1 MPRPLEDQKVIHSA
15 VKEKDELIVDGMDIS
30 GHWNRMFGQRV
41 IFDYSVEYLE
51 KVAALDGGE
60 SLGWCYGCAK
70 CTGVC
75 PIDIVGDYSPRKIH
89 RRTQTGVD
97 LFTSEDLWLCTTCM
111 NCLRVC
117 PKEVDMIQIM
127 PAVRERAVL
136 DGSVPD
142 ELQKAFEDTAKF
154 GNPLGQPQRK
164 RAAWAKN
171 AEVPVPIMASL
182 NGDGPADV
190 LWYVGSYPSYHP
202 RGIDASLAAARIFN
216 ALGVNFA
223 ILGKEEKDDGD
234 TQRLAGETGLFE
246 MLAEHNIEVFNK
258 YEWGTLVVTGPH
270 EYNAFN
276 NEYSKLGFE
285 RPVLHYTQFLAE
297 RLHDLKPLL
306 KESVE
311 ARVTF
316 HDPCYL
322 GRHNGEYDAPRELL
336 RAIPGLELVEMGR
349 CRENGYCCG
358 GGGGGMWLDSFTQDH
373 TRMRLSERRVREA
386 VEYEAD
392 ILAVCC
398 PFEVSRFEDAAKSTG
413 NDQLKVLDILELL
426 DHSMQGGKR

>member
-1 MPRPLEDQKVIHSA
+1 MPRPLEEQKVIQSA

-51 KVAALDGGE
+51 KVAALDVGE

-306 KESVE
+306 EESVE

-373 TRMRLSERRVREA
+373 TRMRLSERRVLEA

>member
-1 MPRPLEDQKVIHSA
+1 MPRPLEEQKVIQSA

-41 IFDYSVEYLE
+41 IFDYSVENLE

-97 LFTSEDLWLCTTCM
+97 LFTSDDLWLCTTCM

-117 PKEVDMIQIM
+117 PKEVDMIQII

>member
-1 MPRPLEDQKVIHSA
+1 MPRPLEEQKVIQSA

-41 IFDYSVEYLE
+41 IFDYSVENLE

-258 YEWGTLVVTGPH
+258 YKWGTMVVTGPH

>member
-1 MPRPLEDQKVIHSA
+1 MPRPLEEQKVIQSA

-41 IFDYSVEYLE
+41 IFDYSVENLE

-182 NGDGPADV
+182 NGDGPTDV

-258 YEWGTLVVTGPH
+258 YKWGTMVVTGPH

-297 RLHDLKPLL
+297 RLHDLRPLL

>member
-1 MPRPLEDQKVIHSA
+1 MPRPLEEQKVIQSA

-258 YEWGTLVVTGPH
+258 YEWGTMVVTGPH

>member
-1 MPRPLEDQKVIHSA
+1 MPRPLEEQKVIQSA

-171 AEVPVPIMASL
+171 AEVPVP
-182 NGDGPADV
+182 
-190 LWYVGSYPSYHP
+190 
-202 RGIDASLAAARIFN
+202 
-216 ALGVNFA
+216 
-223 ILGKEEKDDGD
+223 
-234 TQRLAGETGLFE
+234 
-246 MLAEHNIEVFNK
+246 
-258 YEWGTLVVTGPH
+258 
-270 EYNAFN
+270 
-276 NEYSKLGFE
+276 
-285 RPVLHYTQFLAE
+285 
-297 RLHDLKPLL
+297 
-306 KESVE
+306 
-311 ARVTF
+311 
-316 HDPCYL
+316 
-322 GRHNGEYDAPRELL
+322 
-336 RAIPGLELVEMGR
+336 
-349 CRENGYCCG
+349 
-358 GGGGGMWLDSFTQDH
+358 
-373 TRMRLSERRVREA
+373 
-386 VEYEAD
+386 
-392 ILAVCC
+392 
-398 PFEVSRFEDAAKSTG
+398 
-413 NDQLKVLDILELL
+413 
-426 DHSMQGGKR
+426 

>member
-1 MPRPLEDQKVIHSA
+1 MPRPLEEQKVIQSA

-41 IFDYSVEYLE
+41 IFDYSVENLE

-297 RLHDLKPLL
+297 RLHDLRPLL